1 MSNNVKQ
8 ASNARAYCLLLSIS
22 LGVFGLWSWL
32 SESVIHE
39 LLLNFLR
46 EQFNVSYPD
55 ATGLALTIVLVAI
68 GLFLRSRVSYVHEFE
83 LAYSDLVKKLKLKF
97 FSLSFMI
104 ALFAAASYGVFTL
117 YHAVPGN
124 EQETLT
130 IDLAA
135 DDLPRFIQLQ
145 RVSLRGAALSK
156 QIGFDNASP
165 ETSSNQLRRYTPILS
180 ASQPSRPIQFV
191 HLYTSGS
198 IAKHKSQKANLSG
211 FVNLRPLPASI
222 RAGFE
227 DNGLSFASPVYVI
240 SDSFFD
246 VAPYLKWT
254 AIFLGLISLILFI
267 RLLMLPAIHKRK
279 LQSAW
284 DHQRGYSK
292 NKDVSKDI
300 WPWS

>member
-1 MSNNVKQ
+1 
-8 ASNARAYCLLLSIS
+8 L
-22 LGVFGLWSWL
+22 
-32 SESVIHE
+32 
-39 LLLNFLR
+39 
-46 EQFNVSYPD
+46 
-55 ATGLALTIVLVAI
+55 
-68 GLFLRSRVSYVHEFE
+68 
-83 LAYSDLVKKLKLKF
+83 
-97 FSLSFMI
+97 
-104 ALFAAASYGVFTL
+104 
-117 YHAVPGN
+117 
-124 EQETLT
+124 LT

-165 ETSSNQLRRYTPILS
+165 ETSSDQLRRYTPILS

-211 FVNLRPLPASI
+211 FVK
-222 RAGFE
+222 AGFE